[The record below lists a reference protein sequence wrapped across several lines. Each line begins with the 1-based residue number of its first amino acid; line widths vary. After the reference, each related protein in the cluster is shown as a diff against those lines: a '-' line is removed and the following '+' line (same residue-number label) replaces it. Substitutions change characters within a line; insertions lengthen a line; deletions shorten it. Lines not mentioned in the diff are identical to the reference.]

1 MQDPTDTQEQLLPD
15 PQPHP
20 RSMTPSEKRPSLSS
34 RYSTRSVQKSAKR
47 LSNTQ
52 QFGLLY
58 KKNLR
63 VFARNPGFFIYHV
76 VILAAV
82 LGWMILISYLMR
94 NQSSLVRVKSY
105 SPETLGGFS
114 KCKVKDTKCLTL
126 GVALV
131 DEDPSV
137 AVKDWIDEAI
147 SSISNTYGLEKEK
160 DYKMLYRGSNY
171 EELYD
176 EMQEFD
182 EIKSMVT
189 FCNEFLFFQNST
201 MSLSCDE
208 ATYSFFSLDVNL
220 YGIHYNSTVLAPNFL
235 RDTGTPIESDRNAIL
250 LKQTIDQV
258 IINHFDPARLSMK
271 ERILGKREREPIC
284 RARFGGKEDVSGSK
298 LLTPESVR
306 ARVFADEEIFE
317 AGRSEKEANLK
328 AENGEDGVEG
338 GLTGGVSPDSE
349 RVFRKPEESVA
360 DSGFEYDISIM
371 NYPKPKNRFIDK
383 FDSSNEWGS
392 FFYLFIILLSY
403 IKFAQLIAR
412 EKDQKLRKGLIPL
425 GLSNFSYWT
434 SWLGVIMIFDMI
446 FIAILIGL
454 GAAIGFPIFVEITP
468 VLTYSVLLLCLW
480 TYRFLAVLVV
490 VCTDD
495 FRAASKAN
503 YTVLIVSLFLQSK
516 AVFIIWVCGQIVL
529 VGILSMLDNA
539 VI

>member
-1 MQDPTDTQEQLLPD
+1 M
-15 PQPHP
+15 
-20 RSMTPSEKRPSLSS
+20 
-34 RYSTRSVQKSAKR
+34 
-47 LSNTQ
+47 
-52 QFGLLY
+52 
-58 KKNLR
+58 
-63 VFARNPGFFIYHV
+63 
-76 VILAAV
+76 ILAAV

-105 SPETLGGFS
+105 TPETLGGFN
-114 KCKVKDTKCLTL
+114 KCKGKQTKCLTL

-131 DEDPSV
+131 DQDPSV
-137 AVKDWIDEAI
+137 PVKDWIDEAI
-147 SSISNTYGLEKEK
+147 SSISNKYGLEKEK

-171 EELYD
+171 EDLYD
-176 EMQEFD
+176 KMQEFD

-189 FCNEFLFFQNST
+189 FCNDFLFFQNST

-258 IINHFDPARLSMK
+258 IINHFDPSRLSIK
-271 ERILGKREREPIC
+271 ERILGRREQKPVC
-284 RARFGGKEDVSGSK
+284 RARYAKNEDVSVSK

-306 ARVFADEEIFE
+306 ARVFADDEILE
-317 AGRSEKEANLK
+317 TVRSEKEANLK
-328 AENGEDGVEG
+328 FEKAVEG
-338 GLTGGVSPDSE
+338 GSTDSASPGSE
-349 RVFRKPEESVA
+349 RVFQEGEDSGA

-434 SWLGVIMIFDMI
+434 SWLGVIMVFDMI

-516 AVFIIWVCGQIVL
+516 AGFKFVVNY
-529 VGILSMLDNA
+529 D
-539 VI
+539 